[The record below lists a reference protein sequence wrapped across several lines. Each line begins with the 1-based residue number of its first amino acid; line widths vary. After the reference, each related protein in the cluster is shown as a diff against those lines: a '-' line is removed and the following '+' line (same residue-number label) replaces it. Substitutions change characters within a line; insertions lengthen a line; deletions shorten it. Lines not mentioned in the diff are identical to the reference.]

1 MNIHDYAHQLAKAL
15 KNSDE
20 FRQYKRLQAE
30 VQKTPQLKQMIDDF
44 HKRQIELQAAQLSGQ
59 TLDQSKTE
67 QIQKLYEVIA
77 KDPMA
82 AEFLHAEIRFS
93 QLIGDV
99 YKIIGEAVDMKDMF
113 S

>member
-1 MNIHDYAHQLAKAL
+1 MNIHDYAHQLARAL

-20 FRQYKRLQAE
+20 FRQYKRLQGE
-30 VQKTPQLKQMIDDF
+30 VQKSPQLKQMIDDF

-59 TLDQSKTE
+59 TMDASKTE
-67 QIQKLYEVIA
+67 QLQKLYEIMA
-77 KDPMA
+77 KDPLA
-82 AEFLHAEIRFS
+82 AEFLHSEMRFS
-93 QLIGDV
+93 QLISDV

>member
-15 KNSDE
+15 KSSDE
-20 FRQYKRLQAE
+20 FKQYKRLQE
-30 VQKTPQLKQMIDDF
+30 DVQKSPQLKQMIDDF

-59 TLDQSKTE
+59 SLDSSKTE

-77 KDPMA
+77 KDPIA

-93 QLIGDV
+93 QLIGDI

>member
-1 MNIHDYAHQLAKAL
+1 MNIHDYAHQLARAL

-20 FRQYKRLQAE
+20 FRQYKRLQGE
-30 VQKTPQLKQMIDDF
+30 VQKSPQLKQMIDDF
-44 HKRQIELQAAQLSGQ
+44 HKRQIELQAAQISGQ
-59 TLDQSKTE
+59 TMDASKTE
-67 QIQKLYEVIA
+67 QLQKLYEIIA
-77 KDPMA
+77 KDPLA
-82 AEFLHAEIRFS
+82 AEFLHAEMRFS